1 VTPWATRLTPQVRSG
16 ILAWIMDDDDPGD
29 STLLRKGKVAFTL
42 ADMAAFAANLAARPI
57 ERIVALA
64 VGKRMR
70 ASDAERKS
78 LQERLRSLEA
88 KADGLVRE
96 RCQALLKSPA

>member
-1 VTPWATRLTPQVRSG
+1 
-16 ILAWIMDDDDPGD
+16 MDDDDPGD

-57 ERIVALA
+57 ERLVADLPALLTLPEGKYGIVALA

>member
-1 VTPWATRLTPQVRSG
+1 MKVLTG
-16 ILAWIMDDDDPGD
+16 IITSL
-29 STLLRKGKVAFTL
+29 T
-42 ADMAAFAANLAARPI
+42 MAAARVPAAEADP
-57 ERIVALA
+57 VAIDRLLL
-64 VGKRMR
+64 G
-70 ASDAERKS
+70 